1 MKGTET
7 SDSTGPNQNSSS
19 SLWIYHHFF
28 NPPVVG
34 HWSCQL
40 CLRDRTW
47 QLMNEDTQ
55 WLAES
60 SRVQEN
66 PFSPDPHQWRE
77 ERALAT
83 CHLCPSALD
92 LGATRGIPFLTLQG
106 ASIPVALPTCPMYPT
121 PRSLRTLH
129 SATLCHTLPVHPSPW
144 HPIAFSPVCCPRAP
158 WFPAGLDC
166 RKRDLEG
173 IG

>member
-19 SLWIYHHFF
+19 SLWIYHHLF

-106 ASIPVALPTCPMYPT
+106 ASIPVSLPTCPMYPT

-129 SATLCHTLPVHPSPW
+129 SATLCQSTP
-144 HPIAFSPVCCPRAP
+144 AP
-158 WFPAGLDC
+158 
-166 RKRDLEG
+166 G
-173 IG
+173 IL